1 MMLSATSNDEDLETS
16 ISLESYTEGLVL
28 TI

>member
-1 MMLSATSNDEDLETS
+1 MLSATSNDEDLETS
-16 ISLESYTEGLVL
+16 ISLESYTEGLLVL